1 MAEKSL
7 VVKIGAEISELKTK
21 LQKAQGYIE
30 DHQKQFR
37 QIGVALTAVGV
48 GMTAFFKS
56 TIDSAAAQEVATQK
70 LINALK
76 NVPGATEEGTQA
88 LLKQA
93 SALQTL
99 TGYQGEEIINAQ
111 AMLATFQLTDAQIA
125 QITPRLLDMAAAT
138 EKATGQKAELQSI
151 AIALGKGF
159 TGMAGSLARYG
170 VVLSEETKKSG
181 DFNLILRDLDA
192 NFKGAAETLGKTF
205 TGQVRVLTAQFDDM
219 KEAIGTR
226 LIPVLLPLIQKIT
239 EGIKKFTDWID
250 KHQGLMKVLIPIVA
264 GLGALATALGPVL
277 IALPMLAK
285 GAALAVAAINPL
297 TITIGAAAVTAG
309 TLAITL
315 YQLKEQKEYN
325 RQAAERLAEAEGK
338 LSAKLWEAAQRAG
351 LTKDQFDELTRKY
364 NGNVAALAFAIH
376 RGKEGIELQKAL
388 AEVGREHAD
397 AIDKQREALKKQNN
411 ELVNNLRNQSQTEE
425 QLKLIA
431 GLRKQL
437 TDEIQKATLSDIEYQ
452 RWALK
457 AQYEERVKQIQEE
470 IKEENSR
477 NELLLQARKSYHAQL
492 AALEKSEREKELNE
506 KIAFAQRVAEEEQKM
521 ALQRIEAEKNFQ
533 NMKQSL
539 TERINQLTMS
549 QSQYKLWA
557 LQQELQAE
565 TQKILQSTE
574 LNQQQKEA
582 LLALWQEY
590 YNQRLAQLQAESDAW
605 KQIVELTTQEIEGV
619 LISSVD
625 SFLSAFQEWGEK
637 GGSILKAFGNAF
649 RSMANSVIG
658 ALKEIVA
665 EMLRSAI
672 KTIAAKKAEAI
683 ASQIASVMKSIP
695 FPLNLAVVGGA
706 IAAVSKLFSAIKLG
720 EGGIVTRPT
729 FAMVGER
736 GPEAVIPLNQYPAQ
750 MALATAGTMGVNLTV
765 NVYGDVNNAGGVDEI
780 SERIATR
787 LQSMLRG
794 MR

>member
-21 LQKAQGYIE
+21 LQKAQGHIE
-30 DHQKQFR
+30 DYQNRFR
-37 QIGVALTAVGV
+37 QIGVAMTAIGA
-48 GMTAFFKS
+48 GMTAFFRNAVDNAS
-56 TIDSAAAQEVATQK
+56 QQEMATQK

-76 NVPGATEEGTQA
+76 NVPGTTEEGTQA
-88 LLKQA
+88 LLRQA

-99 TGYQGEEIINAQ
+99 TGFGDEQIINAQ
-111 AMLATFQLTDAQIA
+111 AMLATFQLTAEEIA
-125 QITPRLLDMAAAT
+125 QITPRMLDMAAAT
-138 EKATGQKAELQSI
+138 EKATGQKADLQSI

-159 TGMAGSLARYG
+159 TGLAGSLTRYG
-170 VVLSEETKKSG
+170 VVLSEEAKKTG

-192 NFKGAAETLGKTF
+192 NFKGASETVGRTF
-205 TGQVRVLTAQFDDM
+205 AGQVRILAAQFGDL
-219 KEAIGTR
+219 KELIGAQ
-226 LIPVLLPLIQKIT
+226 LIPALLPLVKKIS
-239 EGIKKFTDWID
+239 ES
-250 KHQGLMKVLIPIVA
+250 IVA
-264 GLGALATALGPVL
+264 ISSWIERNQSLVRALTPVVAALGALATVLGPIL
-277 IALPMLAK
+277 ITLPMVAK
-285 GAALAVAAINPL
+285 GAALVVAAINPMSVA
-297 TITIGAAAVTAG
+297 IGAAAVTAG

-325 RQAAERLAEAEGK
+325 RQASERLAEVEGR
-338 LSAKLWEAAQRAG
+338 LSAKLLEAAQRAG
-351 LTKDQFDELTRKY
+351 LTKAQFDELTKKY
-364 NGNVAALAFAIH
+364 QGNIAALAFAIH
-376 RGKEGIELQKAL
+376 RGKEGVELQKAL
-388 AEVGREHAD
+388 ASVGREHAD
-397 AIDKQREALKKQNN
+397 AIEKQREALKKQNS
-411 ELVNNLRNQSQTEE
+411 ELVSSLRYQKQTEE

-431 GLRKQL
+431 DLRKAMAE
-437 TDEIQKATLSDIEYQ
+437 EIQKATLSESEFQ

-470 IKEENSR
+470 IKDENAR
-477 NELLLQARKSYHAQL
+477 NELLLQTRKAYHAQL
-492 AALEKSEREKELNE
+492 TALEKSEREKELNE
-506 KIAFAQRVAEEEQKM
+506 KIAFAQRIAEEEQKM

-533 NMKQSL
+533 SMKQSL
-539 TERINQLTMS
+539 TDKINQLTMS

-574 LNQQQKEA
+574 LNQQQKET

-605 KQIVELTTQEIEGV
+605 KQIIDITTQEIEGV

-625 SFLSAFQEWGEK
+625 AFLSAFQEWGER

-658 ALKEIVA
+658 ALKEMVA
-665 EMLRSAI
+665 EMLKSAI

-706 IAAVSKLFSAIKLG
+706 IAAVSRLFSAIKLG

-736 GPEAVIPLNQYPAQ
+736 GPEAVIPLNRYPGFAI
-750 MALATAGTMGVNLTV
+750 AAAGGPSINLNI
-765 NVYGDVNNAGGVDEI
+765 NVYGDINNAGGVDEI
-780 SERIATR
+780 SKRMASK